1 MKQLIQLTKP
11 VSRRF
16 VETKPKAG
24 RDLEFVSHANVTQL
38 LLAAVGPHNW
48 SKVRDSDIFDTE
60 GNLEASVWR
69 LEVQIDGR
77 WTVVESTGDYDG
89 PSNNKSQGFRAQF
102 IEANSYRRCAEKLG
116 CCLEL
121 WVDGCQGTGMYV
133 LHDHLIKKQEEQE
146 KSNDSE

>member
-16 VETKPKAG
+16 IETKPKAG
-24 RDLEFVSHANVTQL
+24 RDLAFVSHANVTQL

-48 SKVRDSDIFDTE
+48 SKVRDSDIFDKD
-60 GNLEASVWR
+60 GNLEAQVWR

-89 PSNNKSQGFRAQF
+89 PSNNKSQGFRGQC
-102 IEANSYRRCAEKLG
+102 IEANSYRRAAAKTG
-116 CCLEL
+116 VFLEG
-121 WVDGCQGTGMYV
+121 WVDGGQGTGLYV
-133 LHDHLIKKQEEQE
+133 LHDHLIKQQQE
-146 KSNDSE
+146 KEESNDSE